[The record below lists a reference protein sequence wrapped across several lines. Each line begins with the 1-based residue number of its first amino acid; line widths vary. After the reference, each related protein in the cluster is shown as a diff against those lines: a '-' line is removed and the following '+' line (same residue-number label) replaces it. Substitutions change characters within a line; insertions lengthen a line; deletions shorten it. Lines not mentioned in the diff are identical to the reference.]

1 MKYNSAHTLI
11 AKANELLKDKTPSEI
26 IEWALEQSNS
36 PILTTNFGPFSA
48 SLVHAVS
55 QVKNDI
61 NVIWCDTGYNTPQ
74 TYRYAH
80 ELIQRFDLNMHVYT
94 PRSTVG
100 FRDVIKGIPQ
110 IDTQEHK
117 EFTEEVKLE
126 PFRRAL
132 AEHQPDVWFTN
143 LRADQSEFRKSLDII
158 HIDKQGILKVSPF
171 FYYSEFEM
179 EIYLER
185 FALPNEKKYYDP
197 TKVLANRE
205 CGLHL

>member
-179 EIYLER
+179 EIYLQR

-197 TKVLANRE
+197 TKVLAKRE